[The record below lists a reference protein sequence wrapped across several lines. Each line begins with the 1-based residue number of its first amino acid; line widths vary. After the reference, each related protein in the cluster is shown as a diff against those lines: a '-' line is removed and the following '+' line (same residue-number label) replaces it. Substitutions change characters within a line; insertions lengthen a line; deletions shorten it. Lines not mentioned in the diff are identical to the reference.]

1 MDFDPRQYQDTETSQ
16 QLKKLRR
23 HCHLANEALKSVHGA
38 LPNWGKILSNLDVAS
53 NQLQLFEDQLNG
65 GDVVLQKIAVPMR
78 DVREEF
84 RPSIPVL
91 LDTTKDTSTI
101 DAQYT
106 LLEQSSFDSMSN
118 TQLEERRRSYN
129 NVVNTMAVESLD
141 WRNNIKDVLLMKKQQ
156 EKEAAAAETGGGGG
170 TSGNV
175 SSSSLNTTTL
185 GKRQRENMQ
194 RGLEA
199 FSYIGEPSFKE

>member
-1 MDFDPRQYQDTETSQ
+1 
-16 QLKKLRR
+16 
-23 HCHLANEALKSVHGA
+23 
-38 LPNWGKILSNLDVAS
+38 
-53 NQLQLFEDQLNG
+53 
-65 GDVVLQKIAVPMR
+65 
-78 DVREEF
+78 
-84 RPSIPVL
+84 
-91 LDTTKDTSTI
+91 
-101 DAQYT
+101 
-106 LLEQSSFDSMSN
+106 MSN

-175 SSSSLNTTTL
+175 SSSSLKTTTL

-199 FSYIGEPSFKE
+199 FTHIGAPSFKE